1 MPMPIEALTTAA
13 LSAALDATASRQA
26 VTAANVANA
35 NAQDYVPLR
44 AVFDARVAEAREAL
58 ADGGVL
64 AASDLEAIRVHV
76 EPAEDGTGMPGRVQL
91 DAEMA
96 DLARTAVD
104 FQALTQA
111 LSRHLGLLA
120 LAAADG
126 RK

>member
-1 MPMPIEALTTAA
+1 MPLPIEALTTAA
-13 LSAALDATASRQA
+13 LSAALDAAARRQA

-44 AVFDARVAEAREAL
+44 AVFDARLAEAREAL
-58 ADGGVL
+58 AERGVL
-64 AASDLEAIRVHV
+64 AASDLEAIRVDV
-76 EPAEDGTGMPGRVQL
+76 EPAEQAPGVPARVQL

-120 LAAADG
+120 LAAGDG